1 MTISFQSVAHASPT
15 PLTCPVPGSSF
26 VDSWGAPRAGHTHI
40 GTDMMAPDGT
50 PILAPEGGTYR
61 QHGNDSFY
69 LDGDSGIQWFGTH
82 LQGHIA
88 ATGRVEQGQPVAL
101 VGHSGNASASAPHLH
116 IEQHPGGG
124 APVDPFPAMN
134 TACSAPSPE
143 VVAALEVVAA
153 VPPPTWPYT
162 RIEVQRW
169 YNRLHNPNIDRAT
182 ATRLAAYLNAVVGAQ
197 LQQYLLAVYLN
208 SVQTSGCSGPST
220 CGPMVASIFSSLG
233 LDPNAG
239 VRVAT
244 CESGLNPGASNG
256 GRYLGLFQQAA
267 VYWSG
272 RAAQYGMAGR
282 SPFDGYANAYVS
294 ARMVRDGGWGPWE
307 CRP

>member
-1 MTISFQSVAHASPT
+1 MTLRRCISVLLAICVTISFQSIAHASPT

-88 ATGRVEQGQPVAL
+88 PTGRVEQGQPVAL

-124 APVDPFPAMN
+124 APVNPFPAMN

-169 YNRLHNPNIDRAT
+169 WNRLHNPNIDRAT
-182 ATRLAAYLNAVVGAQ
+182 AIRLAAYLNAAVLAQ
-197 LQQYLLAVYLN
+197 VQAYLAAVQQAQAHTDLVYRW
-208 SVQTSGCSGPST
+208 QG
-220 CGPMVASIFSSLG
+220 VA
-233 LDPNAG
+233 N
-239 VRVAT
+239 
-244 CESGLNPGASNG
+244 CESGGNWAINTGNGYYGGVQFLLSTWRSVGGSGYPHQNSPGEQAYRAEILKNRSG
-256 GRYLGLFQQAA
+256 LGQWPVCGRYYRG
-267 VYWSG
+267 
-272 RAAQYGMAGR
+272 
-282 SPFDGYANAYVS
+282 
-294 ARMVRDGGWGPWE
+294 
-307 CRP
+307 